1 MEVLIMK
8 KFDWKERFKNK
19 IFWVNTILAVAT
31 PILAYFG
38 INGSDLTTW
47 GSLFGLILDAL
58 KNPYVVGLVLVS
70 LWNNVINP
78 VTKGITD

>member
-1 MEVLIMK
+1 MK
-8 KFDWKERFKNK
+8 KFGWKERFKNK

>member
-1 MEVLIMK
+1 MK

-31 PILAYFG
+31 SILAYFG

>member
-1 MEVLIMK
+1 MK

-38 INGSDLTTW
+38 ISGSDLTTW
-47 GSLFGLILDAL
+47 RSLFGLILDAL

>member
-1 MEVLIMK
+1 MK
-8 KFDWKERFKNK
+8 KINWKERFKNK
-19 IFWVNTILAVAT
+19 IFWVNTILEVAT

-38 INGSDLTTW
+38 ISGSDLTTW

>member
-1 MEVLIMK
+1 MK
-8 KFDWKERFKNK
+8 KINWKIRFKNP
-19 IFWVNTILAVAT
+19 IFWLNVLLAVAT

-38 INGSDLTTW
+38 INGSDLTSW
-47 GSLFGLILDAL
+47 SSLFSLVLDAL

-70 LWNNVINP
+70 LWNNIINP

>member
-1 MEVLIMK
+1 MK
-8 KFDWKERFKNK
+8 KIHWKIRFKNP
-19 IFWVNTILAVAT
+19 IFWLNVLLSVAT

-38 INGSDLTTW
+38 INGSDLTSW
-47 GSLFGLILDAL
+47 SSLFSLVLDAL

-70 LWNNVINP
+70 LWNNIINP

>member
-1 MEVLIMK
+1 MK

-47 GSLFGLILDAL
+47 GGLFGLILDVL

>member
-1 MEVLIMK
+1 MK

>member
-1 MEVLIMK
+1 MK

-38 INGSDLTTW
+38 ISGSDLTTW
-47 GSLFGLILDAL
+47 GSLFWLILDAL

>member
-1 MEVLIMK
+1 MK
-8 KFDWKERFKNK
+8 KINWKERFKNK

-47 GSLFGLILDAL
+47 VSLFWLILDAL

>member
-1 MEVLIMK
+1 MK
-8 KFDWKERFKNK
+8 KINWKERFKNK
-19 IFWVNTILAVAT
+19 IFWVNTILAVET

-38 INGSDLTTW
+38 ISGSDLTTW

>member
-1 MEVLIMK
+1 MK

-19 IFWVNTILAVAT
+19 IFWVNTILSVAT

-38 INGSDLTTW
+38 ISGSDLTTW